1 VDGPCAIGRFG
12 ADGPWVGFERGGGRY
27 RLAIGLTDGVRT
39 ADADDDLLLALAIAY
54 FEDAMDDPPPDIEAT
69 HADLSDLVRSVAAG
83 SRTVERRRL
92 LDEAVD
98 AIDDG
103 LAVDV
108 VVNRLNAALGPQS
121 EEQADPVDLL
131 LERVEALR
139 AEP

>member
-1 VDGPCAIGRFG
+1 
-12 ADGPWVGFERGGGRY
+12 GRY
-27 RLAIGLTDGVRT
+27 RLAIGLPDGVRT

-83 SRTVERRRL
+83 SRTAERRRL

-103 LAVDV
+103 LAVDAL
-108 VVNRLNAALGPQS
+108 VNRLNAAIGPQS